1 MSAVLALVLS
11 LIMTPEAARA
21 RQGPMLFGSGQA
33 TFLTA
38 RAGGTRATRS
48 GWPGCG

>member
-11 LIMTPEAARA
+11 LTMTPDAARA

-33 TFLTA
+33 TFLMLGPA
-38 RAGGTRATRS
+38 GTR
-48 GWPGCG
+48 